1 MLQPTDLES
10 LVPEDHRVRSIW
22 AFVEALDVSAFEAEI
37 DARGSE
43 PGRPAID
50 PRVLLTLW
58 LFATSEGVGSARLL
72 ATLCSR
78 DAPYRWICGGV
89 SVSHK
94 TVSDFRTKHAKKV
107 DDLLTQVLATLMKH
121 GIVKLNRV
129 AHDGMRVRASAG
141 AASFRRKTKLRQ
153 CLDDAREQVTRLRK
167 ELTEDPTASTNRE
180 RSARERAARERQNK
194 VQAALAEMQKAEEAR
209 AREARRS
216 PSRLSKRGE
225 VRVSTTDPECRVMKM
240 ADGGYRPAYNVQLA
254 TDASGDCIVGVMVT
268 NHGNDQP
275 HVEPMLDD
283 IKRRTHETP
292 REYLVDGGFAS
303 LRNIEVLSS
312 RGARPYAPV
321 PNRLENPHKPQPND
335 PPAVG
340 RWRRRMGKESA
351 KRIYAQRAA
360 VAERVN
366 ADLRVHRGLDRFT
379 VRGLAKVN
387 AVVLIAALTFNV
399 LRAISVGVSP

>member
-1 MLQPTDLES
+1 MES

-22 AFVEALDVSAFEAEI
+22 AFVEALDLSSFEAEI
-37 DARGSE
+37 AARGSE
-43 PGRPAID
+43 PGRPATD
-50 PRVLLTLW
+50 PRILLTLW

-72 ATLCSR
+72 ATLCGR
-78 DAPYRWICGGV
+78 DAPYQWVCGGV

-94 TVSDFRTKHAKKV
+94 TLSDFRTKHGEKV

-121 GIVKLNRV
+121 GVVTLKRV
-129 AHDGMRVRASAG
+129 AQDGMRVRASAG
-141 AASFRRKTKLRQ
+141 AASFRRKTKLKQ
-153 CLDDAREQVTRLRK
+153 CLDDARAQVNRLRK
-167 ELTEDPTASTNRE
+167 ELTDDTAASTNRE
-180 RSARERAARERQNK
+180 RAARERAARERQDK

-209 AREARRS
+209 ARELRRS
-216 PSRLSKRGE
+216 PSRVSKRGE
-225 VRVSTTDPECRVMKM
+225 VRVSTSDPECRVMKM

-283 IKRRTHETP
+283 IERRTGEIP

-303 LRNIEVLSS
+303 LKNIEVMSI

-321 PNRLENPHKPQPND
+321 PNRMENPHKPLPSD

-340 RWRRRMGKESA
+340 RWRKRMGRESA

-387 AVVLIAALTFNV
+387 AVVRIAALTFNI
-399 LRAISVGVSP
+399 LRAIAVGVRP